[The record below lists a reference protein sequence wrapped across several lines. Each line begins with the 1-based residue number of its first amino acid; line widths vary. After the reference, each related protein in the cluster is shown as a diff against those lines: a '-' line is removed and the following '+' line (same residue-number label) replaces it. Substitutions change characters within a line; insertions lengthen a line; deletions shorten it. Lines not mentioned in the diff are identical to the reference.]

1 MTSSLARRRTLAGVA
16 FLLAGTT
23 TIQWSAALVM
33 PVFLRIG
40 PSASSAWRFFFG
52 AVALL
57 AVSRPRVRA
66 WTRHQW
72 VGAAALGASTAFM
85 GFCFYQ
91 SIARIPLGT
100 AVAIEYLGPFLVAAL
115 SKRSLRHYAFVALAG
130 AGVVALAR
138 PGGGVT
144 LLGVLFALGS
154 GAGWAGYAFASH
166 RVGGSI
172 EGFGGLA
179 VAMSIAA
186 LVTAPFAFASAH
198 VLVARPWLG
207 GRMALVGVAAIGLG
221 FGMEMQ
227 ALRRIKP
234 SVVSVLIALDPAIA
248 FLMGWL
254 FIGQGV
260 SVTDLVGLACV
271 VGAGVGVTYDVTRGV
286 VPVAQ

>member
-1 MTSSLARRRTLAGVA
+1 MRSSLAHRRTLAGVA

-40 PSASSAWRFFFG
+40 PSASSAWRFLFG
-52 AVALL
+52 AAALL
-57 AVSRPRVRA
+57 VVSRPRVRT
-66 WTRHQW
+66 WSKHQW

-115 SKRSLRHYAFVALAG
+115 SKRSFRHYVFVALAG

-144 LLGVLFALGS
+144 LIGVLFALGS

-186 LVTAPFAFASAH
+186 LVTVPFAVTSAH
-198 VLVARPWLG
+198 ELVARPWLA